1 MPDGTMRFCQQCHA
15 MQPLSGFE
23 GLRRTCIESMARHN
37 ARRRERK
44 FRAAATVIAGLE
56 RVGSETHGGVT
67 RSGPGSRGHSLLA
80 GDQDTTVS
88 AEDSATLMLR
98 SRDADAELGTS
109 VVAVVG
115 LQRFELEV
123 KLPFCATP
131 AFLPP
136 GDLLHAALE
145 DSLGSAM
152 DTASVAVAPGCV
164 RLVIDGMQ
172 RTCAEADAH
181 STSMAQQLA
190 ALLRQRGG
198 QHAAGARVAG
208 LCSDAAPPSIM
219 PLAAVLLPPAAG
231 TADDVAVLA
240 TGVLPAGAAHLAVR
254 CWGRDVRCDVGARPP
269 GQVALHVNT
278 LPQGGGCLLVEARG
292 SDGERLHRP
301 RAVVASRDAALV
313 EELNDAYRRC
323 VLPEAAMQAVLHV
336 TGDALTPH
344 ATWEVRCAAAA
355 AVSCAGFGAT
365 LRQLLHV
372 AEGYEAGAG
381 DALAVVASSHASSA
395 AAMSALHAVAPAAA
409 WADAANRMRTA
420 LSDDSSQPHC
430 AAFCALRLAQT
441 DANASPAV
449 VRLLK
454 AMFTVLLRS
463 AENDVDLA
471 LDAEDAAAESA
482 AYEAFR
488 TLYCVHEHFISHALA
503 LLGFLLRLQKA
514 VTALRRDSWPSDA
527 AMGPSAAALMRGFK
541 LHPLAPGAPLVQPR
555 SVPWQ
560 DVVRSLRVFVWYSL
574 LALLPGHLVTFYV
587 SWRVRN
593 SGRAP
598 SARVS
603 LWVLCYANCFLY
615 CTNNLVGD
623 LCIVYATGAAPEWP
637 VGPPTLLHSLFMLWV
652 WRKALFTPA
661 LVRATMLVTAFT
673 SLGPLLL
680 VAGPRVVFGNA
691 ANTLLAA
698 TIMLTTT
705 LAGARERTLKAAYA
719 ASMQQRSKA
728 KQA

>member
-1 MPDGTMRFCQQCHA
+1 MLDGAMRFCQHCHA
-15 MQPLSGFE
+15 LQPLSGFE
-23 GLRRTCIESMARHN
+23 GQRRTCTESLARHN

-44 FRAAATVIAGLE
+44 SRAAAAVMAGLE

-67 RSGPGSRGHSLLA
+67 RSGPGSRDSP
-80 GDQDTTVS
+80 QDTTVS
-88 AEDSATLMLR
+88 GEDSATLVLR
-98 SRDADAELGTS
+98 PQDADADLGAS
-109 VVAVVG
+109 VMAVVG
-115 LQRFELEV
+115 LQRFNVEV
-123 KLPFCATP
+123 KLPSCPTP
-131 AFLPP
+131 ASLPS
-136 GDLLHAALE
+136 GDVLHAALA
-145 DSLGSAM
+145 DSMGGVM
-152 DTASVAVAPGCV
+152 DTMSVAIVPGCV

-172 RTCAEADAH
+172 PISAQSAAH
-181 STSMAQQLA
+181 ATAIAQQLA
-190 ALLRQRGG
+190 ALLRRRGG

-208 LCSDAAPPSIM
+208 LYSDAAPPSIM

-231 TADDVAVLA
+231 AADVMAVPA
-240 TGVLPAGAAHLAVR
+240 TCVLPAGAAHLAVR
-254 CWGRDVRCDVGARPP
+254 CWGRNVRCDVGAG
-269 GQVALHVNT
+269 GQVTLHVGAV
-278 LPQGGGCLLVEARG
+278 PHAGGCLLVEARG

-313 EELNDAYRRC
+313 EELNEAYRRGM
-323 VLPEAAMQAVLHV
+323 LPEEAMQAVLHV
-336 TGDALTPH
+336 LGDALTPYT
-344 ATWEVRCAAAA
+344 TWEVRCAAAA
-355 AVSCAGFGAT
+355 AVSRAGLGAT
-365 LRQLLHV
+365 LRQLCQV

-381 DALAVVASSHASSA
+381 EALAVVASSHASSA
-395 AAMSALHAVAPAAA
+395 ATLSALHAVTPAAA

-420 LSDDSSQPHC
+420 LSDDSFQPHC

-441 DANASPAV
+441 DANASPAT

-454 AMFTVLLRS
+454 AVSTVLLRS
-463 AENDVDLA
+463 AEDAADLA
-471 LDAEDAAAESA
+471 LDAEDAAAERA

-488 TLYCVHEHFISHALA
+488 TLYCAHEHFITHSLA

-527 AMGPSAAALMRGFK
+527 EMGPSAAALMRGFK
-541 LHPLAPGAPLVQPR
+541 LHPMSPGAPLVQPR

-560 DVVRSLRVFVWYSL
+560 DVVPSLHVFVWYSL

-598 SARVS
+598 SPRVF

-615 CTNNLVGD
+615 CSNNLVGD
-623 LCIVYATGAAPEWP
+623 LCIMYATGAAPEWP

-661 LVRATMLVTAFT
+661 LVRATMLVTAAT

-698 TIMLTTT
+698 TVTLTAAF
-705 LAGARERTLKAAYA
+705 AGARERTLKAAYA
-719 ASMQQRSKA
+719 ASVQQRSKA